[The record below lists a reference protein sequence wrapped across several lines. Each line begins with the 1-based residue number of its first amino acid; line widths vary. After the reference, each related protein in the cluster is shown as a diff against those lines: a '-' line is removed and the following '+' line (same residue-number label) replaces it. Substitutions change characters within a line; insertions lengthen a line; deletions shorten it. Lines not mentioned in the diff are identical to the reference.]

1 MEEIQQ
7 VIIRNRNR
15 GVIVDANL
23 LLVYIIGNV
32 NPSRLSRFTRT
43 SQFDEQSYALLVE
56 LIGNFNLAIT
66 TPNILTEV
74 CNLIGNL
81 QEPERS
87 QCLSLI
93 KYLTE
98 KKESFQEFYIE
109 SQIATNEICF
119 TRLELTDSVIS
130 HLAARDKYL
139 VLTIDLK
146 LHLHLQSLGIDSI
159 NFNNLLLI

>member
-1 MEEIQQ
+1 MKEIEQL
-7 VIIRNRNR
+7 IIKNRNR

-23 LLVYIIGNV
+23 LLVYIIGDI
-32 NPSRLSRFTRT
+32 NPNRLSKFTRT
-43 SQFDEQSYALLVE
+43 SQFDAQSHELLVE
-56 LIGNFNLAIT
+56 LIGNFNPIIT

-74 CNLIGNL
+74 CNLLGNL

-87 QCLSLI
+87 QCLSLV

-98 KKESFQEFYIE
+98 NKAIFLEFYIE
-109 SQIATNEICF
+109 SKIAANEICF

-130 HLAARDKYL
+130 HLAKKDNYL

-146 LHLHLQSLGIDSI
+146 LHLHLLSEGIDSI
-159 NFNNLLLI
+159 NFNNLLI